1 MVQFDSQHQGG
12 LYLPIA
18 LALGK
23 VIPFSAI
30 CEDLHTHIDIHTHT
44 HMHAHTYIHTYTHTY
59 THIHTHAHTSLLY
72 TSAAGDA

>member
-44 HMHAHTYIHTYTHTY
+44 LMHAHTYM
-59 THIHTHAHTSLLY
+59 
-72 TSAAGDA
+72 